1 MATEVL
7 PDPKWDAASSL
18 CLACGYS
25 LAGLAPP
32 VPCPECGHIHTGK
45 QFVVGGVPTARSIMA
60 PWRLA
65 AIVVI
70 ALAAMFGPQVLILI
84 GFRLGSFLAPLI
96 VLAVGIA
103 FVVYL
108 VKSAPRSQGG
118 KGLLVF
124 AAGQVTLM
132 PLAVSTG
139 PSSVQGA
146 SAMPTITL
154 PNGDKKSFDKPVSAR
169 RRRRLHRRR
178 PRQGRLGAKIDGEL
192 RDLSTIIDKRRGA
205 RDRHRAQ
212 ARPGRQPRRP
222 LPHATL
228 RRPRHG
234 RGHPGCRRQGRPSRL
249 RPADRHR
256 LLLRHVRPRRKED
269 QQRSLRRHQQA
280 HGGDH
285 QRGSRVHRYEL
296 ASIPREEGLDQ
307 RLGNSTRER
316 NKYKMD
322 NAEPCASG
330 MPSPTLYKVSS

>member
-146 SAMPTITL
+146 SVRFAGDEAVVLKRLSKVWARVRLVRPDGSVTFQAGVRSPIESESELIDAITATIALARSFNVPQASAPDAPAPSHAPPTSPAQPPATPPPDPAYTGPMTGTTPTIT
-154 PNGDKKSFDKPVSAR
+154 PTSTTTTTE
-169 RRRRLHRRR
+169 
-178 PRQGRLGAKIDGEL
+178 PRA
-192 RDLSTIIDKRRGA
+192 
-205 RDRHRAQ
+205 
-212 ARPGRQPRRP
+212 
-222 LPHATL
+222 
-228 RRPRHG
+228 
-234 RGHPGCRRQGRPSRL
+234 
-249 RPADRHR
+249 
-256 LLLRHVRPRRKED
+256 
-269 QQRSLRRHQQA
+269 
-280 HGGDH
+280 
-285 QRGSRVHRYEL
+285 
-296 ASIPREEGLDQ
+296 
-307 RLGNSTRER
+307 
-316 NKYKMD
+316 
-322 NAEPCASG
+322 
-330 MPSPTLYKVSS
+330 